1 MKRKLSLI
9 TIVSVCCCILAGGC
23 GKKMTVEDA
32 PVFGQAFLDARY
44 KADYGAYM
52 EYKKCTEEEAIHIH
66 EQGLD
71 AILNTIKIGNTS
83 VTAELKGQYRQLF
96 TELNS
101 LCKYTV
107 GTAEKDGDG
116 FTLEVEAQPFA
127 MFGGISEGLV
137 DALQRE
143 EARSMTTDEQI
154 NQFVFEEMY
163 DLLTPTLSSPEYGDP
178 ETVTLHI
185 QPNENK
191 VQTIS
196 QEDLNALDAVI
207 YASLL

>member
-23 GKKMTVEDA
+23 GKKMTAEDA
-32 PVFGQAFLDARY
+32 PVFAQAVLDARY
-44 KADYGAYM
+44 KADYSAYM
-52 EYKKCTEEEAIHIH
+52 EYKKCTEEEAIHLH

-71 AILNTIKIGNTS
+71 AVLQTIKIGNTS
-83 VTAELKGQYRQLF
+83 VTAELKAQYRQLF
-96 TELNS
+96 EELNS
-101 LCKYTV
+101 LSKYTV
-107 GTAEKDGDG
+107 GAAEKDGDG
-116 FTLEVEAQPFA
+116 FTVEVEAQPFA
-127 MFGGISEGLV
+127 MFGGVSEGLV

-143 EARSMTTDEQI
+143 EARSLTTDDQI

-163 DLLTPTLSSPEYGDP
+163 SLLTPKLSAPEYGDP

-185 QPNENK
+185 QPNANK

-196 QEDLNALDAVI
+196 EEDLNALDTVI